1 MYAISIPNLV
11 EIRKVN
17 LNSLLISP
25 GMTRM
30 CHVMYSIRCV
40 VCVQCQYTVRVTGS
54 AKTLH
59 VSVQKFDPFLNLKF
73 S

>member
-25 GMTRM
+25 GMTHRLGRLSRADTQDAIDVSM
-30 CHVMYSIRCV
+30 
-40 VCVQCQYTVRVTGS
+40 Q
-54 AKTLH
+54 LH
-59 VSVQKFDPFLNLKF
+59 NYRHRKLGDYKAG
-73 S
+73 